1 MQMIHGMNPIEFDL
15 YVSSRYRIKA
25 NDAKVRNL
33 EFGLTFSEFRKLC
46 ARRNCQYTGIKL
58 TLPDNGGQKHTDM
71 SFERID
77 NSKGYVSGNVISV
90 CFAANNIKS
99 VFENPKHLLNVG
111 HAVKMFATI
120 DKLQKNMK

>member
-1 MQMIHGMNPIEFDL
+1 MQLIHGMNPTEFDL

-33 EFGLTFSEFRKLC
+33 EFSLTFSEFRKLV
-46 ARRNCQYTGIKL
+46 ARRTCQYTGIKL
-58 TLPDNGGQKHTDM
+58 TLPESGGQKNTDM
-71 SFERID
+71 SFERVD

-99 VFENPKHLLNVG
+99 VFENPKHLLNVN
-111 HAVKMFATI
+111 HAVKMFAKI
-120 DKLQKNMK
+120 DQLNKRK

>member
-1 MQMIHGMNPIEFDL
+1 MKLIHGMSPIEFDL

-25 NDAKVRNL
+25 NDAKVRSL

-46 ARRNCQYTGIKL
+46 ARRVCQYTGIRL
-58 TLPDNGGQKHTDM
+58 TLPAEKQKNTDM
-71 SFERID
+71 SFERVD
-77 NSKGYVSGNVISV
+77 NSKGYVSGNVITV

-99 VFENPKHLLNVG
+99 VFENPNHLLQVE

-120 DKLQKNMK
+120 SKMQKGLK